1 MQSLDPLDASQH
13 QFTADIIEHANIEHI
28 EHGGWNCSVSDALS
42 TTEFSYDNGHL
53 VDVHHSGI
61 EQVGHELN
69 YASTVDSIAQGY
81 DTHSHNFGGV
91 DLNPSLDIY
100 HHSQLEIPSLEPHLS
115 TSHFYADSIGNVSDN
130 SFTAAPRSGAEPDYA
145 AAANNEGW
153 AKHYEDSAKS
163 WASDGSLSMAASR
176 QADADYYHAKAAE
189 NLKS

>member
-1 MQSLDPLDASQH
+1 MHSLDPLDISQH
-13 QFTADIIEHANIEHI
+13 QFTVEHI
-28 EHGGWNCSVSDALS
+28 EHGGWNCAVSDGLS

-61 EQVGHELN
+61 EQVGHEFN
-69 YASTVDSIAQGY
+69 HGSTVDSLVQGY
-81 DTHSHNFGGV
+81 DLHSHNLGGV

-100 HHSQLEIPSLEPHLS
+100 HHSQLELPSVDIHLS
-115 TSHFYADSIGNVSDN
+115 TSHFYADSIGDSI
-130 SFTAAPRSGAEPDYA
+130 TAAPRSGASPDYA

-153 AKHYEDSAKS
+153 AKHCEDSAKS

-189 NLKS
+189 NLSS

>member
-1 MQSLDPLDASQH
+1 
-13 QFTADIIEHANIEHI
+13 
-28 EHGGWNCSVSDALS
+28 
-42 TTEFSYDNGHL
+42 L

-61 EQVGHELN
+61 EQVGHEFN
-69 YASTVDSIAQGY
+69 YASTVDALVQGY
-81 DTHSHNFGGV
+81 DLHSHNFGGV

-100 HHSQLEIPSLEPHLS
+100 HHSQLEIPIFESHLS
-115 TSHFYADSIGNVSDN
+115 TSHFYADSIGNSI
-130 SFTAAPRSGAEPDYA
+130 TAAPRSGASPDYA